1 MNKLNAWLYNFMR
14 GRYGFDQLGRT
25 LSVCV
30 VVLWIL
36 SIVLGVSANLFGRWA
51 AWASSMLNWAG
62 LIVLFVMIFRAL
74 SRNIAKRSA
83 ENEAYLA
90 WRSKRSDRGG
100 KSSKDISSNKDQK
113 DVKNYKYLTCS
124 FCGQQMR
131 VPKGKGKIAVKCPS
145 CGEKTIVKS

>member
-1 MNKLNAWLYNFMR
+1 MNKINAWLYNFMR

-25 LSVCV
+25 LSVCFIT
-30 VVLWIL
+30 LWIF
-36 SIVLGVSANLFGRWA
+36 SIIFGVSANLFGRWA

-62 LIVLFVMIFRAL
+62 LIVLVVMVFRIM
-74 SRNIAKRSA
+74 SRNTTKRSA
-83 ENEAYLA
+83 ENEAYLN
-90 WRSKRSDRGG
+90 WRSRRKNRKNS
-100 KSSKDISSNKDQK
+100 SSKDISSKKNKKNTK
-113 DVKNYKYLTCS
+113 DYKYLTCA